1 MEYTKQSL
9 EEPSR
14 EGGITVVKKWIAMT
28 ALSAML
34 LSSCSAA
41 DAVSGTKSHKQQL
54 IHAEGANVID
64 RIAVPKGYERVP
76 VEDGSYELYL
86 RNLPLKP
93 HGSKVHLFNGDLK
106 AKEVYEAVLDVDV
119 GERDLQQCADAVM
132 RLRAE
137 YLYGS
142 GNYDKIHF
150 NFTNGFRTDYATWR
164 KGNRIEVSGN
174 KVSWA
179 KRGAASNSY
188 EVFRSYLNMVFA
200 YAGTLSLSKEM
211 KQVPLSEMQAGDVFL
226 EGGTPGH
233 AIVVLDMAENP
244 KTGEKLFLLAQG
256 YTPAQDIHIL
266 ENGANGEGN
275 PWYSTSFEGK
285 LSTPEW
291 TFTRE
296 QLYRFTD

>member
-1 MEYTKQSL
+1 MSKWL
-9 EEPSR
+9 
-14 EGGITVVKKWIAMT
+14 TVT
-28 ALSAML
+28 ALSALL
-34 LSSCSAA
+34 LSSCSAAGEGRSTIA

-54 IHAEGANVID
+54 IHAEGTNVID

-76 VEDGSYELYL
+76 VADGSYGHYL

-93 HGSKVHLFNGDLK
+93 HGSKVHLFNGELK

-150 NFTNGFRTDYATWR
+150 NFTNGFKADYATWR

-174 KVSWA
+174 KVSWT
-179 KRGAASNSY
+179 KRGSASNSY
-188 EVFRSYLNMVFA
+188 DVFRSYLYMVFA

-211 KQVPLSEMQAGDVFL
+211 KHVPISEMQAGDVFL
-226 EGGTPGH
+226 EGGSPGH
-233 AIVVLDMAENP
+233 AIVVLDMAQNP

-266 ENGANGEGN
+266 ENMNNGEGN
-275 PWYSTSFEGK
+275 PWYTTAFEGK
-285 LSTPEW
+285 LNSPEW

>member
-1 MEYTKQSL
+1 MELLLLTKTW
-9 EEPSR
+9 
-14 EGGITVVKKWIAMT
+14 ITVT
-28 ALSAML
+28 ALSVLL

-41 DAVSGTKSHKQQL
+41 GEEGSKAADAKTGTKSLKQQL
-54 IHAEGANVID
+54 IHAEGTNVMD

-76 VEDGSYELYL
+76 VEEGSYGDYL

-93 HGSKVHLFNGDLK
+93 HGSKVHLFNGELK
-106 AKEVYEAVLDVDV
+106 AKEVYEAVLNVDV

-142 GNYDKIHF
+142 GKLDKIHF
-150 NFTNGFRTDYATWR
+150 NFTNGFKADYATWR

-174 KVSWA
+174 KVSWS
-179 KRGAASNSY
+179 KRGAASDSY

-211 KQVPLSEMQAGDVFL
+211 RQVPLSEMQAGDVFL

-233 AIVVLDMAENP
+233 AIIVLDMAQNP

-256 YTPAQDIHIL
+256 YTPAQDIHVL
-266 ENGANGEGN
+266 KNQDNREGN
-275 PWYSTSFEGK
+275 PWYSTAFEGK
-285 LSTPEW
+285 LNSPEW
-291 TFTRE
+291 TFTKE

>member
-1 MEYTKQSL
+1 MTKWL
-9 EEPSR
+9 
-14 EGGITVVKKWIAMT
+14 TVTV
-28 ALSAML
+28 LSALL

-41 DAVSGTKSHKQQL
+41 KEGLSKAADAVKGTQSHKEQL
-54 IHAEGANVID
+54 IHAEGTNVLG
-64 RIAVPKGYERVP
+64 RIAVPNGFERIE
-76 VEDGSYELYL
+76 VEDGSYGGYL

-93 HGSKVHLFNGDLK
+93 HGSKVHLFNGELK

-119 GERDLQQCADAVM
+119 GNRDLQQCADAVM

-142 GNYDKIHF
+142 GKYDKIHF
-150 NFTNGFRTDYATWR
+150 NFTNGFKADYATWR
-164 KGNRIEVSGN
+164 KGNRIDVSGN
-174 KVSWA
+174 KVSWT
-179 KRGAASNSY
+179 KRAAASDSY

-211 KQVPLSEMQAGDVFL
+211 KQVPLTDMQAGDVFL

-233 AIVVLDMAENP
+233 AIVVLDMAQNP
-244 KTGEKLFLLAQG
+244 KTDEKLFLLAQG

-266 ENGANGEGN
+266 ENEDNGEGN
-275 PWYSTSFEGK
+275 PWYSTAFEGK
-285 LSTPEW
+285 LNSPEW

-296 QLYRFTD
+296 QLYRFAD

>member
-1 MEYTKQSL
+1 ML
-9 EEPSR
+9 
-14 EGGITVVKKWIAMT
+14 KKWLT
-28 ALSAML
+28 VSALSALL

-41 DAVSGTKSHKQQL
+41 KEGLSQAADAVKGTKSHKQQL
-54 IHAEGANVID
+54 IQVEGTNVSG
-64 RIAVPKGYERVP
+64 RIAVPSGFERVP
-76 VEDGSYELYL
+76 VEAGSYQDYL

-93 HGSKVHLFNGDLK
+93 HGSKVYLFNGELK
-106 AKEVYEAVLDVDV
+106 AKDVYEAVLDVDV
-119 GERDLQQCADAVM
+119 GDRDLQQCADAVM

-142 GNYDKIHF
+142 GQYSKIHF
-150 NFTNGFRTDYATWR
+150 NFTNGFKADYATWR
-164 KGNRIEVSGN
+164 KGNRIDVSGN

-179 KRGAASNSY
+179 KRGAASDSY

-226 EGGTPGH
+226 EGGSPGH
-233 AIVVLDMAENP
+233 AIVVLDMAQNP
-244 KTGEKLFLLAQG
+244 QTGEKLFILAQG

-266 ENGANGEGN
+266 ENMNNGKGN
-275 PWYSTSFEGK
+275 PWYSTAFEGD
-285 LSTPEW
+285 LRSPEW

-296 QLYRFTD
+296 QLYRFSD

>member
-1 MEYTKQSL
+1 ML
-9 EEPSR
+9 M
-14 EGGITVVKKWIAMT
+14 KKWITVT
-28 ALSAML
+28 ALSALL

-41 DAVSGTKSHKQQL
+41 GEERSKIADAVLGTKSNKQQL
-54 IHAEGANVID
+54 IHAEGAKVLE
-64 RIAVPKGYERVP
+64 RIAVPKGYDRVP
-76 VEDGSYELYL
+76 VEDGSYGHYL

-150 NFTNGFRTDYATWR
+150 NFTNGFKADYATWR

-174 KVSWA
+174 KVSWT
-179 KRGAASNSY
+179 KRGAPSNSY

-233 AIVVLDMAENP
+233 AIVVLDMVENT
-244 KTGEKLFLLAQG
+244 KTGDKLFLLAQG

-275 PWYSTSFEGK
+275 PWYSTAFEGK
-285 LSTPEW
+285 LNTPEW
-291 TFTRE
+291 TFTKE

>member
-1 MEYTKQSL
+1 MK
-9 EEPSR
+9 
-14 EGGITVVKKWIAMT
+14 KKWITVT
-28 ALSAML
+28 ALSALL
-34 LSSCSAA
+34 LSSCSAAGEERSKAA

-54 IHAEGANVID
+54 IHAEGTNVME
-64 RIAVPKGYERVP
+64 RIAVPNGYERVP
-76 VEDGSYELYL
+76 VEDASYGDYL
-86 RNLPLKP
+86 RNLPLKS
-93 HGSKVHLFNGDLK
+93 HGSKVHLFNGELK

-142 GNYDKIHF
+142 GKYDKIHF
-150 NFTNGFRTDYATWR
+150 NFTNGFKADYATWR
-164 KGNRIEVSGN
+164 KGNRIDVSGN
-174 KVSWA
+174 KVSWT
-179 KRGAASNSY
+179 KRGAASDSY

-233 AIVVLDMAENP
+233 AIVVLDMAQNP
-244 KTGEKLFLLAQG
+244 KTGEKLFILAQG

-266 ENGANGEGN
+266 ENEDNGEGN
-275 PWYSTSFEGK
+275 PWYSTEFEGK
-285 LSTPEW
+285 LKSPEW

>member
-1 MEYTKQSL
+1 
-9 EEPSR
+9 
-14 EGGITVVKKWIAMT
+14 VKKWIAIT
-28 ALSAML
+28 ALSAMM

-64 RIAVPKGYERVP
+64 RIAVPNGYERVP
-76 VEDGSYELYL
+76 VEDGSYEHYL

-142 GNYDKIHF
+142 GKYDKIHF
-150 NFTNGFRTDYATWR
+150 NFTNGFKADYATWR
-164 KGNRIEVSGN
+164 KGNRIDVSGN
-174 KVSWA
+174 KVSWT

-211 KQVPLSEMQAGDVFL
+211 KQVPLSEMQVGDVFL

-233 AIVVLDMAENP
+233 AIVVLDMAENS
-244 KTGEKLFLLAQG
+244 KTGEKLFILAQG

-296 QLYRFTD
+296 QLYRFAD

>member
-1 MEYTKQSL
+1 
-9 EEPSR
+9 
-14 EGGITVVKKWIAMT
+14 VKKWIAIT
-28 ALSAML
+28 ALSAMM

-54 IHAEGANVID
+54 IHAEGAYVID
-64 RIAVPKGYERVP
+64 RIAVPNGYERVP
-76 VEDGSYELYL
+76 VEDGSYEHYL

-142 GNYDKIHF
+142 GKYDKIHF
-150 NFTNGFRTDYATWR
+150 NFTNGFKADYATWR
-164 KGNRIEVSGN
+164 KGNRIDVSGN
-174 KVSWA
+174 KVSWT

-211 KQVPLSEMQAGDVFL
+211 KQVPLSEMQVGDVFL

-233 AIVVLDMAENP
+233 AIVVLDMAENS
-244 KTGEKLFLLAQG
+244 KTGEKLFILAQG

-296 QLYRFTD
+296 QLYRFAD

>member
-1 MEYTKQSL
+1 M
-9 EEPSR
+9 
-14 EGGITVVKKWIAMT
+14 KKWIAMT

>member
-1 MEYTKQSL
+1 MN
-9 EEPSR
+9 
-14 EGGITVVKKWIAMT
+14 KWIT
-28 ALSAML
+28 ITGLSALL

-41 DAVSGTKSHKQQL
+41 DSVSSTKSHKQQL
-54 IHAEGANVID
+54 IHAEGTNVME
-64 RIAVPKGYERVP
+64 RIAVPNGYERVP
-76 VEDGSYELYL
+76 VEHGSYGDYF

-93 HGSKVHLFNGDLK
+93 HGSKVHLYNGELK
-106 AKEVYEAVLDVDV
+106 SKEVYEAVLDVDV

-142 GNYDKIHF
+142 GKQDQIHF
-150 NFTNGFRTDYATWR
+150 NFTNGFKADYATWR

-179 KRGAASNSY
+179 KRGAASDSY

-226 EGGTPGH
+226 EGGSPGH
-233 AIVVLDMAENP
+233 AIVVLDMAKNP
-244 KTGEKLFLLAQG
+244 ETGEKLFMLAQG
-256 YTPAQDIHIL
+256 YTPAQEIHIL
-266 ENGANGEGN
+266 ENMANGKGN

-285 LSTPEW
+285 LNSPEW
-291 TFTRE
+291 TFTKE
-296 QLYRFTD
+296 QLYRFTE

>member
-1 MEYTKQSL
+1 M
-9 EEPSR
+9 
-14 EGGITVVKKWIAMT
+14 KKWITIT
-28 ALSAML
+28 ALSALL
-34 LSSCSAA
+34 LSSCSSAGEGRSTIA
-41 DAVSGTKSHKQQL
+41 DAVSGTRSHKQQL
-54 IHAEGANVID
+54 IHAEGTNVID

-76 VEDGSYELYL
+76 VADGSYGHYL
-86 RNLPLKP
+86 RNLPVKP
-93 HGSKVHLFNGDLK
+93 HGSKVHLFNGELK

-150 NFTNGFRTDYATWR
+150 NFTNGFKADYATWR

-174 KVSWA
+174 KVSWT

-233 AIVVLDMAENP
+233 AIVVLDMAQNH

-266 ENGANGEGN
+266 ENMNNGEGN
-275 PWYSTSFEGK
+275 PWYTTAFEGK
-285 LSTPEW
+285 LNSPEW

>member
-1 MEYTKQSL
+1 M
-9 EEPSR
+9 
-14 EGGITVVKKWIAMT
+14 KKWITVT
-28 ALSAML
+28 ALSALL

-41 DAVSGTKSHKQQL
+41 VEERSKGTDTVMGTKSRKQQL
-54 IHAEGANVID
+54 IYAQGTKVME
-64 RIAVPKGYERVP
+64 RIAVPNGYERVP
-76 VEDGSYELYL
+76 VEDGSYGNYL

-93 HGSKVHLFNGDLK
+93 HGSKVHLFNGELK
-106 AKEVYEAVLDVDV
+106 ANEVYEAVLDVDV

-142 GNYDKIHF
+142 GKYDKIHF
-150 NFTNGFRTDYATWR
+150 NFTNGFKADFATWR

-174 KVSWA
+174 KVSWT
-179 KRGAASNSY
+179 KRGAASDSY

-233 AIVVLDMAENP
+233 AIVILDMAQNP
-244 KTGEKLFLLAQG
+244 KTGEKLFILAQG

-266 ENGANGEGN
+266 QNEANGEGN
-275 PWYSTSFEGK
+275 PWYSTAFEGNLK
-285 LSTPEW
+285 SPEW

>member
-1 MEYTKQSL
+1 MTKTW
-9 EEPSR
+9 
-14 EGGITVVKKWIAMT
+14 ITVT
-28 ALSAML
+28 ALSVLL

-41 DAVSGTKSHKQQL
+41 GEEGSKAADAKTGTKSLKQQL
-54 IHAEGANVID
+54 IHAEGTNVMD

-76 VEDGSYELYL
+76 VEEGSYGDYL

-93 HGSKVHLFNGDLK
+93 HGSKVHLFNGELK
-106 AKEVYEAVLDVDV
+106 AKEVYEAVLNVDV

-142 GNYDKIHF
+142 GKLDKIHF
-150 NFTNGFRTDYATWR
+150 NFTNGFKADYATWR

-174 KVSWA
+174 KVSWS
-179 KRGAASNSY
+179 KRGAASDSY

-211 KQVPLSEMQAGDVFL
+211 RQVPLSEMQAGDVFL

-233 AIVVLDMAENP
+233 AIIVLDMAQNP

-256 YTPAQDIHIL
+256 YTPAQDIHVL
-266 ENGANGEGN
+266 KNQDNREGN
-275 PWYSTSFEGK
+275 PWYSTAFEGK
-285 LSTPEW
+285 LNSPEW
-291 TFTRE
+291 TFTKE

>member
-1 MEYTKQSL
+1 MNKWM
-9 EEPSR
+9 PV
-14 EGGITVVKKWIAMT
+14 TVLA
-28 ALSAML
+28 ALL
-34 LSSCSAA
+34 LSSCSSPKEELSKAA
-41 DAVSGTKSHKQQL
+41 NAVAGSKSNKQQL
-54 IHAEGANVID
+54 VLAEGTNVLE

-76 VEDGSYELYL
+76 IENGSYADYL
-86 RNLPLKP
+86 RKLPLKP
-93 HGSKVHLFNGDLK
+93 PGSKVHLFNGELK

-142 GNYDKIHF
+142 GKYDQIHF
-150 NFTNGFRTDYATWR
+150 NFTNGFKADYATWR
-164 KGNRIEVSGN
+164 KGNRIDVSGN
-174 KVSWA
+174 KVSWV

-211 KQVPLSEMQAGDVFL
+211 KQVPISEMQAGDVFL
-226 EGGTPGH
+226 EGGSPGH
-233 AIVVLDMAENP
+233 AIVVLDMAQNP
-244 KTGEKLFLLAQG
+244 KTGEKLFILAQG

-266 ENGANGEGN
+266 VNMGNGEGN
-275 PWYSTSFEGK
+275 PWYSTAFEGK
-285 LSTPEW
+285 LHSPEW

>member
-1 MEYTKQSL
+1 M
-9 EEPSR
+9 
-14 EGGITVVKKWIAMT
+14 KKWITVT
-28 ALSAML
+28 ALSALL

-41 DAVSGTKSHKQQL
+41 GEVRSKVADAVTGSKSNKQQL
-54 IHAEGANVID
+54 IHAEGTNVME
-64 RIAVPKGYERVP
+64 RIAVPNGYERVP
-76 VEDGSYELYL
+76 VVDGSYGEYL

-93 HGSKVHLFNGDLK
+93 HGSKVHLFNGELK

-142 GNYDKIHF
+142 GKYDKIHF
-150 NFTNGFRTDYATWR
+150 NFTNGFKADYATWR

-174 KVSWA
+174 KVSWS

-226 EGGTPGH
+226 EGGSPGH
-233 AIVVLDMAENP
+233 AIVVLDMAQNP
-244 KTGEKLFLLAQG
+244 KTGEKLFILAQG
-256 YTPAQDIHIL
+256 YTPAQDIHVL
-266 ENGANGEGN
+266 ENEDNGQGN
-275 PWYSTSFEGK
+275 PWYSTAFEGK
-285 LSTPEW
+285 LNSPEW
-291 TFTRE
+291 TFTKE